1 LCGIMAAS
9 FRFRNCLI
17 GLSWL
22 ATIAG
27 ASAQTNPSPTF
38 QNIIVLGTATGPA
51 FSAFLTSTP
60 PFQAAH
66 FQTLTVDGLVSG
78 SGFLSLFATP
88 PCVGCTVP
96 GPGMFTALTGNTVA
110 GTWIGAP
117 INLQTQVTG
126 NLSVGNLNG
135 GLGANNTTFW
145 RGDGTWAVPPAGGGG
160 GGGVSV
166 LSWVGGLVSIANPTT
181 TPAFTIAGNS
191 GGLVYF
197 NSGTTWNSSP
207 TLGLNGV
214 LIGGGPAGAPTAI
227 AVGITNQVLHGT
239 TGGAPLFGPISVA
252 DLFAACP
259 SGQVFYNNAGAIG
272 CLSTAGGSITS
283 VGFTGGLISVA
294 TPTTTPALTVAGTS
308 GGIPYFSSGTTWAS
322 SPALVASSIVL
333 GGGAAG
339 PSTPI
344 GLGTLTAV
352 LHGNAG
358 GNPSWSTIS
367 AADLSTFLS
376 GVVNLQSNVDIN
388 NQGATGATLFSTVGY
403 GFPPL
408 KSGFFT
414 SGANSQ
420 SLRYI
425 STYFAQS
432 ALYATT
438 TLGSASGET
447 GLYITFND
455 VTGYQNPAGATGGQ
469 KTAIQVSGSC
479 GSGGG
484 VCWDEAESLQWLS
497 GWIGASGNFSAVH
510 EIDPGPNNAGATIPT
525 GGSVTSIFG
534 LWVAG
539 VIGSNPISAMIQ
551 VSPAGINGA
560 VFASHYAIN
569 IGGAT
574 VADLADLNTSSS
586 ATNGFVDTGTHSG
599 YAAVLQGT
607 YSTAG
612 LTVTGT
618 MPTGINVSGLNI
630 STADFT
636 TNSHATNSIVDSGT
650 HANGIV
656 LQGTYATT
664 AITATGAIATTGIFS
679 QNGHNGVTCSGTP
692 TASFASFG
700 GIVTHC

>member
-1 LCGIMAAS
+1 MAALS
-9 FRFRNCLI
+9 RFRKSVAGLI
-17 GLSWL
+17 WL
-22 ATIAG
+22 ATISG
-27 ASAQTNPSPTF
+27 AHAQTNPSPTF
-38 QNIIVLGTATGPA
+38 QNLIVLGTVTGPG

-60 PFQAAH
+60 PYQAAH

-78 SGFLSLFATP
+78 SGFLTYLSSP
-88 PCVGCTVP
+88 PCIGCTAP
-96 GPGMFTALTGNTVA
+96 GPGAFTALTANTIA
-110 GTWIGAP
+110 GTWTGAP
-117 INLQTQVTG
+117 INLQTQTTG
-126 NLSVGNLNG
+126 NLSAANLNG
-135 GLGANNTTFW
+135 GLGANNTTFL
-145 RGDGTWAVPPAGGGG
+145 RGDMTWATPPVGGGGG
-160 GGGVSV
+160 GGGVATV
-166 LSWVGGLVSIANPTT
+166 TWVGGIISIANPTT

-197 NSGTTWNSSP
+197 NSATTWNSSP

-214 LIGGGPAGAPTAI
+214 LIGGGLAGAPTAI

-252 DLFAACP
+252 DLFPTCV
-259 SGQVFYNNAGAIG
+259 SGQVFFNNAGSIG
-272 CLSTAGGSITS
+272 CTSTSGGSVTS
-283 VGFTGGLISVA
+283 VGFTGGLLSVA

-308 GGIPYFSSGTTWAS
+308 GGIPYFNSGTTWAS
-322 SPALVASSIVL
+322 STALVASSIVL
-333 GGGAAG
+333 GGGAGAA
-339 PSTPI
+339 PSTPL
-344 GLGTLTAV
+344 GLGTTTAV
-352 LHGNAG
+352 LHGNAA
-358 GNPSWSTIS
+358 GNPAWAAIS
-367 AADLSTFLS
+367 AADIATAVS
-376 GVVNLQSNVDIN
+376 GPLVLPGNVDIN
-388 NQGATGATLFSTVGY
+388 NQGADGGTLFSTVGY
-403 GFPPL
+403 GFPPQ

-414 SGANSQ
+414 SGSNFQA
-420 SLRYI
+420 LRYI
-425 STYFAQS
+425 STYFSQS

-447 GLYITFND
+447 GLYITFSD
-455 VTGYQNPAGATGGQ
+455 VTGYQNPTGATGGQ

-497 GWIGASGNFSAVH
+497 GWIGGSGNFSAVH

-525 GGSVTSIFG
+525 GGSLTSIFG

-551 VSPAGINGA
+551 ISPAGTNGA

-569 IGGAT
+569 VGGTT

-586 ATNGFVDTGTHSG
+586 ATNGYVDTGIHSG
-599 YAAVLQGT
+599 YAEVLQGT

-612 LTVTGT
+612 ITITGT

-656 LQGTYATT
+656 LQGTYSTT
-664 AITATGAIATTGIFS
+664 ALTATGAIATTGVFS
-679 QNGHNGVTCSGTP
+679 NNGHNGVTCSGTP
-692 TASFASFG
+692 TPSFASFG

>member
-1 LCGIMAAS
+1 MAAS
-9 FRFRNCLI
+9 FQFRNCLI

-22 ATIAG
+22 ATITG
-27 ASAQTNPSPTF
+27 ASAQVNPSPTF
-38 QNIIVLGTATGPA
+38 QNLTVLGTLSGPGFA
-51 FSAFLTSTP
+51 AFLTSTP
-60 PFQAAH
+60 PYQAAH
-66 FQTLTVDGLVSG
+66 FQTLIVDGLVSG
-78 SGFLSLFATP
+78 SGFLAYLSSP

-96 GPGMFTALTGNTVA
+96 GPGMFTTLTATTIA
-110 GTWIGAP
+110 GTWAGAP

-126 NLSVGNLNG
+126 NLSVANLG
-135 GLGANNTTFW
+135 GGIGATSATCFH
-145 RGDGTWAVPPAGGGG
+145 GDATWGSCTGTGGG
-160 GGGVSV
+160 GGGVTSV
-166 LSWVGGLVSIANPTT
+166 IWTGGLVSIANPMTN
-181 TPAFTIAGNS
+181 PAFTVAGNS

-197 NSGTTWNSSP
+197 NSGTTWNSSA

-214 LIGGGPAGAPTAI
+214 LIGGGVAGAPTSI
-227 AVGITNQVLHGT
+227 AVGITNQVLHGA

-252 DLFAACP
+252 DLFAGCA
-259 SGQVFYNNAGAIG
+259 SGQVFFNNAGAIG
-272 CLSTAGGSITS
+272 CTSTSGGSVTS
-283 VGFTGGLISVA
+283 IGFTGGIISVA

-308 GGIPYFSSGTTWAS
+308 GGIPYFNSGTTWATS
-322 SPALVASSIVL
+322 TALVASSIVL
-333 GGGAAG
+333 GGGAGAS
-339 PSTPI
+339 PSTPL
-344 GLGTLTAV
+344 GLGTSTAV
-352 LHGNAG
+352 LHGNAS
-358 GNPSWSTIS
+358 GNPSWGGIS
-367 AADLSTFLS
+367 AADIATAIAGPLTLP
-376 GVVNLQSNVDIN
+376 GNVDIN
-388 NQGATGATLFSTVGY
+388 NQGADGATLFSTVGY
-403 GFPPL
+403 GFPPQ

-414 SGANSQ
+414 SGVNSQ

-425 STYFAQS
+425 STYFSQS

-447 GLYITFND
+447 GLYITFSD
-455 VTGYQNPAGATGGQ
+455 VTGYQNPTGATGGQ

-525 GGSVTSIFG
+525 GGSATSIFG
-534 LWVAG
+534 LWIAG

-551 VSPAGINGA
+551 ISPAGTNGA

-569 IGGAT
+569 IGGTT

-586 ATNGFVDTGTHSG
+586 ATNGFVDTGIHSG
-599 YAAVLQGT
+599 YAEVLQGT

-612 LTVTGT
+612 ITVTGT

-656 LQGTYATT
+656 LQGTYST
-664 AITATGAIATTGIFS
+664 AALTATGAIATTGIFS
-679 QNGHNGVTCSGTP
+679 QNGHNGVTCSGLP
-692 TASFASFG
+692 TSSFASSG